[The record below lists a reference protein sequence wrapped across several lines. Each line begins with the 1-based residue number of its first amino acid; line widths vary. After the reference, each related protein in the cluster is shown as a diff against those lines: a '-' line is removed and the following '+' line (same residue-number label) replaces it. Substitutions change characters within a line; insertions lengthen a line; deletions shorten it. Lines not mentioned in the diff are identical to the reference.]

1 MPSSK
6 GDAKQV
12 SASREDDPSTSAAS
26 TRSPTCAKSST
37 KFSRSGSRPKCK
49 PGLPSGFSRARIR
62 ETPHLRA
69 PSQSTQKNA
78 QPSALQKPLRPI
90 ALQLGPLRLIPMSGQ
105 PSQDSSRRIHLTP
118 TRKGFRLDAPL
129 VIPPPA
135 TPLPA
140 TPLRVTLLL
149 APPLAREIAPRASSP
164 PNQEVVH
171 PSHAPRLPVVRRIFQ
186 PSCTRARP
194 ANPQQF
200 QNPARQARCSSHFA
214 ARIETK

>member
-1 MPSSK
+1 M
-6 GDAKQV
+6 
-12 SASREDDPSTSAAS
+12 
-26 TRSPTCAKSST
+26 
-37 KFSRSGSRPKCK
+37 RPKCK
-49 PGLPSGFSRARIR
+49 PDLPSGFSRARIR
-62 ETPHLRA
+62 ETPHLQA
-69 PSQSTQKNA
+69 PSQSTQKIS
-78 QPSALQKPLRPI
+78 QPSALRRPLRPI
-90 ALQLGPLRLIPMSGQ
+90 ALQLALLRLIPMSRQ

-118 TRKGFRLDAPL
+118 TRKKFRLEAPL
-129 VIPPPA
+129 VVPPLTTPLLA

-171 PSHAPRLPVVRRIFQ
+171 PSHAPRSPVARQIFQ

-200 QNPARQARCSSHFA
+200 QNPAKQARCSSHFA
-214 ARIETK
+214 AGIETK